1 MNLKKPYLIGIAGG
15 SASGKTYLLNAL
27 LNHFNADEICLISQD
42 HYYKPQ
48 AEQFVDENG
57 QINYDLPEGIDKT
70 KLLAD
75 IDQLL
80 LGNTIQK
87 LEYTFNNPA
96 AKPKELTIH
105 PAPII
110 VIEGL
115 FIFHFQEL
123 FNAFDLKIF
132 IDADHDIKLTR
143 RLERDQIERGYSK
156 ESILYQ
162 WHNHVMPAFDQY
174 LLPYQNQCD
183 VIIHNNDEIKK
194 DIEQLAYQL
203 RMFLSR

>member
-15 SASGKTYLLNAL
+15 SASGKTYLLNVL

>member
-75 IDQLL
+75 IEQLL

>member
-48 AEQFVDENG
+48 AEQYVDENG

>member
-27 LNHFNADEICLISQD
+27 LNHFNSDEICLISQD

-48 AEQFVDENG
+48 AEQLVDENG

-80 LGNTIQK
+80 LGNSIQK

-143 RLERDQIERGYSK
+143 RLERDQTERGYSK
-156 ESILYQ
+156 DSILYQ

-174 LLPYQNQCD
+174 LLPYQDQCD
-183 VIIHNNDEIKK
+183 IIIHNNNEIKK

-203 RMFLSR
+203 RMFLSK

>member
-57 QINYDLPEGIDKT
+57 QINYDLPEGIDKS

-75 IDQLL
+75 IEQLL

>member
-75 IDQLL
+75 IEQLL

-132 IDADHDIKLTR
+132 IDQNRIGLT
-143 RLERDQIERGYSK
+143 
-156 ESILYQ
+156 
-162 WHNHVMPAFDQY
+162 
-174 LLPYQNQCD
+174 
-183 VIIHNNDEIKK
+183 
-194 DIEQLAYQL
+194 
-203 RMFLSR
+203 

>member
-1 MNLKKPYLIGIAGG
+1 MNFKKPYLIGIAGG

-70 KLLAD
+70 KLVAD

-174 LLPYQNQCD
+174 LLPFQNQCD